1 MEVKKSHKVIYG
13 NEKVNRWY
21 MNNRQGS
28 PISADIWRRNLALYC
43 EVMQT
48 TPDGILKQANDK
60 KLEDNFE
67 KFRDLMLSKGRK
79 GAYVEKFRQV
89 LRSWTSFN
97 KIDYRINLK
106 IKNSNK
112 NETTEDER
120 VPMRGELSK
129 FLLLSTPR
137 GKVSISLMAFS
148 GLRPESLGSYEGSDG
163 IILSDLDDLDI
174 KSLTFRKIP
183 ARINIRSSISK
194 ADNKY
199 FTFLNEEGCG
209 YVLEYLRER
218 RNKGELLTLGSPL
231 LQIDLRGAFK
241 ITNEQ
246 KERKSGYTF
255 LRTSLITRE
264 IRDAIRSA
272 GMGFRPY
279 VLRAFFATAMDRA
292 EYNGLISH
300 SWRQFLMG
308 HKGDIEAVY
317 STNKRLLPEQI
328 EEMRSA
334 YQRASKFLEPAETVT
349 KEDVEDAVKTFTSKF
364 LKIMGFSES
373 EIKEMADLS
382 DDELQKRIMEKRGME
397 LNNGHKQRVISLTD
411 VERFLSDGW
420 EYVNS
425 LPGDKA
431 IIKIPD

>member
-1 MEVKKSHKVIYG
+1 MEVKDSHKVIYG

-43 EVMQT
+43 EVMKT
-48 TPDGILKQANDK
+48 TPDGILEQAKKK
-60 KLEDNFE
+60 KLEENFE
-67 KFRDLMLSKGRK
+67 KFRDMMLKKGRK
-79 GAYVEKFRQV
+79 GAYIEKFRQV

-106 IKNSNK
+106 IKNANK
-112 NETTEDER
+112 NETTENER
-120 VPMRGELSK
+120 VPMREELSK
-129 FLLLSTPR
+129 FLLLSAPR

-148 GLRPESLGSYEGSDG
+148 GLRPESLGNYEGNDG
-163 IILSDLDDLDI
+163 LVLGDLEDLDI
-174 KSLTFRKIP
+174 RSLTFRKMP
-183 ARINIRSSISK
+183 AKLNIRSSISK

-199 FTFLNEEGCG
+199 FTFLNEEGCMHI
-209 YVLEYLRER
+209 LDYLNKRREER
-218 RNKGELLTLGSPL
+218 EILKPESPL
-231 LQIDLRGAFK
+231 LQIDLRGSYK
-241 ITNEQ
+241 IINET
-246 KERKSGYTF
+246 KERKSGHTF

-272 GMGFRPY
+272 NMKFRPY
-279 VLRAFFATAMDRA
+279 ILRAFYATAMDRA

-349 KEDVEDAVKTFTSKF
+349 KEDVEDAVKVFTNKF
-364 LKIMGFSES
+364 LKIMGFSDS
-373 EIKEMADLS
+373 EIKDMVDLS

-397 LNNGHKQRVISLTD
+397 LNNGHKQKVIPLSD
-411 VERFLSDGW
+411 VERFLIDGW

>member
-1 MEVKKSHKVIYG
+1 MEVKDSHKRIYE

-28 PISADIWRRNLALYC
+28 PISADIRRRNLALYC
-43 EVMQT
+43 DIMHT
-48 TPDGILKQANDK
+48 TPEAILKQAK
-60 KLEDNFE
+60 EKSLEENFE
-67 KFRDLMLSKGRK
+67 RFRDLMLSKGKR

-89 LRSWTSFN
+89 LRSWTKFN
-97 KIDYRINLK
+97 RIDYTINLK

-120 VPMRGELSK
+120 VPMRDELSR
-129 FLLLSTPR
+129 FLLLAGPR

-148 GLRPESLGSYEGSDG
+148 GLRPESLGNYEGNDG
-163 IILSDLDDLDI
+163 LILSDMEDLDI
-174 KSLTFRKIP
+174 RTLTFRKIP
-183 ARINIRSSISK
+183 AKVNIRSSISK
-194 ADNKY
+194 ADNRY

-209 YVLEYLRER
+209 YVLEYLSKR
-218 RNKGELLTLGSPL
+218 RDSGEILTSESPL
-231 LQIDLRGAFK
+231 LQIDLRGAYK
-241 ITNEQ
+241 ITNEL
-246 KERKSGYTF
+246 KERKSGHTF
-255 LRTSLITRE
+255 LRTALITRE
-264 IRDAIRSA
+264 IRDSIRSA
-272 GMGFRPY
+272 GMKFRPY
-279 VLRAFFATAMDRA
+279 VLRAFFATALDRA

-300 SWRQFLMG
+300 AWRQFFMG
-308 HKGDIEAVY
+308 HKGDIEFVY

-334 YQRASKFLEPAETVT
+334 YLKASKFLEPAETVT

-364 LKIMGFSES
+364 LKIMGFSDS

-382 DDELQKRIMEKRGME
+382 DDELQRRIQEKRGMQ
-397 LNNGHKQRVISLTD
+397 LNNGHKQKVISLGE
-411 VERFLSDGW
+411 VERFLTDGW

-431 IIKIPD
+431 IVKIPD

>member
-1 MEVKKSHKVIYG
+1 MEVKDSHKVIYG

-28 PISADIWRRNLALYC
+28 PISADIWRRYLALYC
-43 EVMQT
+43 EIMQT
-48 TPDGILKQANDK
+48 TPDDILAQAKNK
-60 KLEDNFE
+60 TLEESFE
-67 KFRDLMLSKGRK
+67 RFRDLMLSKGRR

-97 KIDYRINLK
+97 KIDYRITLK

-120 VPMRGELSK
+120 VPMRDELSK

-137 GKVSISLMAFS
+137 AKVSISMMAFS

-163 IILSDLDDLDI
+163 IILSDLEDLDI
-174 KSLTFRKIP
+174 RSLTFRKIP
-183 ARINIRSSISK
+183 AKVNIRSSISK

-199 FTFLNEEGCG
+199 FTFLSEEGCN

-218 RNKGELLTLGSPL
+218 KNKGEVLTPDSPL

-241 ITNEQ
+241 ITNEL
-246 KERKSGYTF
+246 KERKSGHTF

-272 GMGFRPY
+272 GMRFRPY
-279 VLRAFFATAMDRA
+279 VLRAFFATALDRA

-300 SWRQFLMG
+300 AWRQFFMG
-308 HKGDIEAVY
+308 HKGDIEFVY
-317 STNKRLLPEQI
+317 STNKRLLPEQV

-334 YQRASKFLEPAETVT
+334 YQKASKFLEPAETVT
-349 KEDVEDAVKTFTSKF
+349 KEDVEDAVKSFTSKF
-364 LKIMGFSES
+364 LKIMGFSDS
-373 EIKEMADLS
+373 EIKEMAELS
-382 DDELQKRIMEKRGME
+382 DDELQKRISEKRGMAF
-397 LNNGHKQRVISLTD
+397 NNGHKQKVIPLTD